1 MIDSCRGV
9 IIHVGCDGSFI
20 CTYMPCMYV
29 RMYVCMC
36 VCVYVCDVDAYLLID
51 GLQIFG
57 FHEGHSEYTSTR
69 GWFGV
74 PVTSTHHSAKHLDL
88 NARSLSLTLCISI
101 CLSIYLS
108 I

>member
-1 MIDSCRGV
+1 MY
-9 IIHVGCDGSFI
+9 IHA
-20 CTYMPCMYV
+20 MHMQMYV
-29 RMYVCMC
+29 CMYVCMC
-36 VCVYVCDVDAYLLID
+36 VCVYVCDVDACLLID

-69 GWFGV
+69 RWFGV
-74 PVTSTHHSAKHLDL
+74 PVTFTHHSAKHLDL
-88 NARSLSLTLCISI
+88 NARSLSLTICLSI